1 MKQNVFWFIHDS
13 ENSDD
18 DDDEVEYIELGSDQ
32 DVLSDQKESL
42 PQQSELI
49 TTGKLQSKQ
58 LSRLRNIIIV
68 ACHLPQGSKIRWRE
82 DMGGG
87 LTSAREYNCCH
98 KRV

>member
-1 MKQNVFWFIHDS
+1 MSNFLLGPSSPRTHPVKQNVFWFIHDS

-49 TTGKLQSKQ
+49 TPGKLQSKR
-58 LSRLRNIIIV
+58 LSRLRNILSR
-68 ACHLPQGSKIRWRE
+68 ATYHRAPRY
-82 DMGGG
+82 GGVR
-87 LTSAREYNCCH
+87 T
-98 KRV
+98 